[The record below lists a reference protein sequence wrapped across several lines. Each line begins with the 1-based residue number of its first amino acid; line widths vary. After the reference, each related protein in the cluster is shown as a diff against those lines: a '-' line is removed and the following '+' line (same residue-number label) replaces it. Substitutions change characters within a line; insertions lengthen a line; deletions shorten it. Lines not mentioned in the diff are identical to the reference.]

1 MEQGR
6 RTSGLNLAR
15 CQFSGL
21 TGENQEEQK
30 KGYNFDVDVRGLSPS
45 LAMSRLLDPGFMID
59 VN

>member
-1 MEQGR
+1 
-6 RTSGLNLAR
+6 
-15 CQFSGL
+15 L